1 MLPHRLGTARRQLH
15 VVRMGP
21 ARVGV
26 TFDADRHGGPRLEHA
41 RDLVEQREAA
51 RLDGDLVG
59 VEEDLLFELDLL
71 LGHDDVLELLG
82 AAAVVGRPG
91 LVRAL
96 VGHVEHAV
104 LVVVRIGATVGVL
117 EPVLVLRLVRALV
130 GLVGD
135 AVGVVVGIRAA
146 VGVLEPVLV
155 LRLVGALVGH
165 VRDAVFV
172 VIGIR
177 AAVGVFEPVLV
188 LWLVRAFVDVVEDAV
203 VITVARGG
211 RRVALVARRHAI
223 GLAGV
228 AVGHLHVVARP
239 EVVALI
245 QLALGELDVG
255 LRQRQLTRRALVGAV
270 VAGLLGDAAHLV
282 DVGLELGPRAPP
294 HAERGQE
301 HHTAHDGGRK
311 NLAHHSLPGV
321 VGLPAAAGSGLGAA
335 GSSFWFLG

>member
-135 AVGVVVGIRAA
+135 AVGVV
-146 VGVLEPVLV
+146 
-155 LRLVGALVGH
+155 
-165 VRDAVFV
+165 
-172 VIGIR
+172 IGIR

-239 EVVALI
+239 EIVALI